1 DRRQREACARLMLER
16 LETRFSDAAVRR
28 EFWRLPTIAGF
39 ASESAC

>member
-1 DRRQREACARLMLER
+1 
-16 LETRFSDAAVRR
+16 AVRR

>member
-1 DRRQREACARLMLER
+1 
-16 LETRFSDAAVRR
+16 RFSDAAVRR